1 MTTSNWRIV
10 GSTAPAVFGGKD
22 WAILPTNRAP
32 PLLIQM
38 KREEELSQKALRTQ
52 TVSRR
57 NTMLYMAVS
66 VLGVSAEPAEARV
79 GRVENKRKAMEK
91 LQRLR
96 EKALPSEKE
105 KNIATPSLP
114 NRRQNAI
121 KPLVEVSLILTQ

>member
-1 MTTSNWRIV
+1 
-10 GSTAPAVFGGKD
+10 
-22 WAILPTNRAP
+22 
-32 PLLIQM
+32 M